1 MKGNG
6 KTVFAQLSKRVD
18 SIDWRLL
25 AFLLLFLNVKLVI
38 KVVAIML
45 IYLLRPDF
53 KFGFRLK
60 DPRLPLFYLSAIG
73 IALFNWFISGNLTNI
88 NYGLVMATGCGFWIL
103 CILAAHQV
111 KLAVERNDSRIIHQ
125 TILVFFIINIIAS
138 LVVFAG
144 IVWETGTI
152 NPYRYQGQFQKYFIG
167 TGDYIKGITMDTST
181 TNAIINGLG
190 VIYFLVRKK
199 YQLTILCMFV
209 LLLTGSNISNLF
221 ICGTLAYIFL
231 FKSDKPQKS
240 IIVVCMMMLLVF
252 LVKISPQ
259 NNQYIESLY
268 NRLLGR
274 PGVIYGAVPKQ
285 IRITDKPD
293 STLNAD
299 ELKQKFAQLYLDSLS
314 RIVNERPRAN
324 QPAVIADPTLAIA
337 VKEKP
342 VIPKPNIHTAPF
354 QHRNDTTAQQ
364 KELIAFAET
373 EKMKPA
379 PEDSFTLYKQPGKL
393 LAVKETFAY
402 FKDHPLQIITGTG
415 AGNFSSRLAFR
426 ATGLRIA
433 GGYPARYTYISPAFR
448 DNHLDLYL
456 FYFSRQ
462 QGLHSL
468 INAPNSTYLQLL
480 GEYGLAGLACFFFL
494 YLGFFAKERKKLTYG
509 MPLLLMMTGVFFAD
523 YWFELLSAVPV
534 FELLIFLDIKDFN
547 TAESSIR

>member
-1 MKGNG
+1 MKGGG
-6 KTVFAQLSKRVD
+6 KIVLAQLSKRASSV
-18 SIDWRLL
+18 DWRLL
-25 AFLLLFLNVKLVI
+25 AFLLLFLNVKLVV
-38 KVVAIML
+38 KVAAIIL
-45 IYLLRPDF
+45 IYILRPDF

-73 IALFNWFISGNLTNI
+73 ITLFNWFISGNLTNI
-88 NYGLVMATGCGFWIL
+88 NYGLVVATGCGFWIL

-111 KLAVERNDSRIIHQ
+111 KLAVERNESHIVHQ
-125 TILVFFIINIIAS
+125 TILAFFIINVIAS

-144 IVWETGTI
+144 IIWETGSI
-152 NPYRYQGQFQKYFIG
+152 NPYRYQGQYQKYFIG

-181 TNAIINGLG
+181 TNAILNGLG

-199 YQLTILCMFV
+199 YLLTILCMSV
-209 LLLTGSNISNLF
+209 LLLTGSNISNLLIF
-221 ICGTLAYIFL
+221 GTLAYLFIFRT
-231 FKSDKPQKS
+231 DKAQKS
-240 IIVVCMMMLLVF
+240 IIVVCMMLLLVF

-268 NRLLGR
+268 NRLLNK
-274 PGVIYGAVPKQ
+274 PGVIYGAAAKQ
-285 IRITDKPD
+285 IRITDRPD

-314 RIVNERPRAN
+314 RITNENPKTI
-324 QPAVIADPTLAIA
+324 QPASITNPILEVVA
-337 VKEKP
+337 KEKP
-342 VIPKPNIHTAPF
+342 VIPKPNIHTPAF
-354 QHRNDTTAQQ
+354 QHRDDTTTQLR
-364 KELIAFAET
+364 ELLAFAKNKNLNIT
-373 EKMKPA
+373 PA
-379 PEDSFTLYKQPGKL
+379 DSFTLYKQPGKL
-393 LAVKETFAY
+393 LAVKETYTY
-402 FKDHPLQIITGTG
+402 FKDHPLQLLTGTG
-415 AGNFSSRLAFR
+415 TGNFSSRLAFR

-468 INAPNSTYLQLL
+468 INTPNSTYLQLL

-509 MPLLLMMTGVFFAD
+509 IPLLLMMTGVFFAD
-523 YWFELLSAVPV
+523 YWFELLSAVPF
-534 FELLIFLDIKDFN
+534 FELLIFLDIKDLN
-547 TAESSIR
+547 TTESRIR